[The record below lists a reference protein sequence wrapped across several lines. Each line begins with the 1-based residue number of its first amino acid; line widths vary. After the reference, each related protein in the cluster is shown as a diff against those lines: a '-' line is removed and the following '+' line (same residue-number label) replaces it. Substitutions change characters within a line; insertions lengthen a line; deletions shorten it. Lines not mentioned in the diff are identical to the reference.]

1 MISNETKPE
10 QSNPNINIEN
20 NQDLFL
26 NIPESSTII
35 HESKTENNNNV
46 ENLNNEQNK
55 NEWGNANLNPFGG
68 QNVLDTILKS
78 DVKQDNNLIENNNIN
93 NNQSSNGQNENINN
107 NNINKEDE
115 EEKIEFASKIE
126 ISKNGQDQNNKNFD
140 QIKVP
145 SINLNVNEE
154 EIKKD
159 GNI

>member
-107 NNINKEDE
+107 NNINKK
-115 EEKIEFASKIE
+115 EKK
-126 ISKNGQDQNNKNFD
+126 KNMPLSYSYLKTIVI
-140 QIKVP
+140 QI
-145 SINLNVNEE
+145 I
-154 EIKKD
+154 
-159 GNI
+159 